1 MSKTAT
7 TEKVRAYTLAK
18 ELKLETK
25 DLLELCKELGYE
37 SIKNQLS
44 GVEPEQVVGLKKRLK
59 DGPSKNAPSM
69 NLAPPKP
76 VAPLAPPKVL
86 DHKVRT
92 IAPAKPKPVKPEGE
106 PEETSAEAEVP
117 TPTAQAEETPSE
129 AAPQTP
135 VAEVASAP
143 EAPAAPPVST
153 GPPPTSMMSSHSP
166 TQQSRGV
173 QSLLNPNRM
182 PSVGNR
188 SSQGPPRTI
197 GSGAPNRPTTAPPT
211 VAPPVV
217 PHPPHPPQH
226 QPTQPHAPAATA
238 PKPPSGPVMPPQQRQ
253 NPGAPQQLGG
263 QGPAQRATMP
273 TSGPTQ
279 APTTRSINP
288 FARPPRSSAGG
299 MPSRNPMSGGNP
311 MQARPPAGPGAAGPG
326 GKAPTVAPPVS
337 KSMKLT
343 VEQIKKLREMEQKRG
358 QKVSIGDVPKQI
370 TGQQPD
376 VPEKKD
382 AAGRPIRPPMVRTDD
397 TGESEED
404 KKKKLPGSVAGRDGR
419 HASRQG
425 RDRKATTAKGAVIIG
440 AGGQV
445 DLIEQA
451 AGSRRGPRAA
461 LLAKMKR
468 RNNQQIIKREG
479 PVEISLPVTVR
490 SLSEAI
496 GMKVGDLSKQLLAE
510 TQKLYGINSVVEFD
524 AAEIIAINKGI
535 TLVAKR
541 VLTAEDLLLEGFE
554 KRAREVD
561 PALLRPR
568 PPVVTIMGHVD
579 HGKTSLLDKIRA
591 EYGHESNVVD
601 TEAGGITQ
609 VLRAWRVE
617 KDGKPVTFLDTPGHE
632 AFTMMRARGAK
643 VTDIVVIVVAAT
655 DGVMPQTE
663 EAINHA
669 LAADVEIIVA
679 INKIDMPNANID
691 KTRRQL
697 YQLNLLPDNMGGD
710 VPFVETSAITG
721 AGVGDLLDAIAVIAE
736 LAEYKADPSHPASG
750 TCLEAYL
757 DADHG
762 VMATLLVQQG
772 TLHKG
777 DVILC
782 GSSHGRVRAM
792 FDDLGQAI
800 EEAGP
805 SMPVKIFGLDPVPD
819 ADDPFYAVDDV
830 ATSANIAQKRAD
842 RYRERSLVNL
852 SPKSLDQ
859 LKEANARTKITELK
873 LIIKAEARGSIEAIK
888 RELEKLTHEE
898 IRCRVLHAGVGAISE
913 SDVTLALT
921 SPADTLVIGFNVTAD
936 DAAIHLAKERDISLQ
951 EYDIIYKLV
960 EDITAALEGRLKPIE
975 EVVHLGRAVVREA
988 FKITKVGS
996 VAGCYVTS
1004 GVIERSARVRVIRD
1018 GTVIY
1023 PPSERTLG
1031 LDSLKRFKDDAKE
1044 VKEGYECG
1052 LKIVGFE
1059 DVKVGD
1065 VIEAF
1070 RIDSK
1075 MRKL

>member
-1 MSKTAT
+1 LSKTI
-7 TEKVRAYTLAK
+7 EKVRVYILAK
-18 ELKLETK
+18 ELALETK
-25 DLLELCKELGYE
+25 DMLELCKELGYE
-37 SIKNQLS
+37 GIKNQLT
-44 GVEPEQVVGLKKRLK
+44 GLEPEQVAGLKKRIK
-59 DGPSKNAPSM
+59 EGPKHAPAAKPA
-69 NLAPPKP
+69 LPKP
-76 VAPLAPPKVL
+76 GLPAALPKGI
-86 DHKVRT
+86 DTKVRT
-92 IAPAKPKPVKPEGE
+92 IAAPAKPKAPARPADEAHVPEGE
-106 PEETSAEAEVP
+106 VGQVTEAPPTEPEAAEPFVAAEANV
-117 TPTAQAEETPSE
+117 
-129 AAPQTP
+129 
-135 VAEVASAP
+135 V
-143 EAPAAPPVST
+143 APAPAPM
-153 GPPPTSMMSSHSP
+153 GPPPASMMPSNMP
-166 TQQSRGV
+166 TQSRGV

-188 SSQGPPRTI
+188 PSGPSGPRPTN
-197 GSGAPNRPTTAPPT
+197 APHRPTTTPPT
-211 VAPPVV
+211 V
-217 PHPPHPPQH
+217 PHPPSAVPHPQPHPVATQTAPPPNVGPPKLPTQAPPQ
-226 QPTQPHAPAATA
+226 
-238 PKPPSGPVMPPQQRQ
+238 QQRQ
-253 NPGAPQQLGG
+253 NPGAPQQLPG
-263 QGPAQRATMP
+263 QAGPSGPPRP
-273 TSGPTQ
+273 TAPVSGPTQ
-279 APTTRSINP
+279 APTTRSTNP
-288 FARPPRSSAGG
+288 FARPPRANAGG
-299 MPSRNPMSGGNP
+299 MPSRNPMAGGNP
-311 MQARPPAGPGAAGPG
+311 MQARPPGGP
-326 GKAPTVAPPVS
+326 GKAPAVAPPAS

-343 VEQIKKLREMEQKRG
+343 VDQIKKLREMEQKRG
-358 QKVSIGDVPKQI
+358 KVSMDQVQKQI
-370 TGQQPD
+370 TTPTADAGS
-376 VPEKKD
+376 PEKDKPKD
-382 AAGRPIRPPMVRTDD
+382 ASGRPVRPALPRPDD
-397 TGESEED
+397 SGESDED
-404 KKKKLPGSVAGRDGR
+404 KKKKLPGAVAGRDGR

-425 RDRKATTAKGAVIIG
+425 RDRKASTDKGAVIIG

-445 DLIEQA
+445 DVIEQA

-468 RNNQQIIKREG
+468 RNNQQIIKKEG
-479 PVEISLPVTVR
+479 PVEIALPITVR

-510 TQKLYGINSVVEFD
+510 TQKLFGVNSVVEFD

-561 PALLRPR
+561 PELLRPR

-721 AGVGDLLDAIAVIAE
+721 QGIGELLDAIAVIAE

-792 FDDLGQAI
+792 FDDLGQPI

-830 ATSANIAQKRAD
+830 ATAASIAGKRAD
-842 RYRERSLVNL
+842 RTRERSLVNL

-859 LKEANARTKITELK
+859 LKEANAKIKITELK
-873 LIIKAEARGSIEAIK
+873 IILKAEARGSIEAIK

-898 IRCRVLHAGVGAISE
+898 IRCRLLHSGVGAISE

-921 SPADTLVIGFNVTAD
+921 SPQDTLVIGFNVTAD
-936 DAAIHLAKERDISLQ
+936 DAALRLANERGISLR

-960 EDITAALEGRLKPIE
+960 EDVTAALEGRLKPIE

-988 FKITKVGS
+988 FRITKVGV
-996 VAGCYVTS
+996 VAGCYVTQ

-1023 PPSERTLG
+1023 PPSEKTLG

-1070 RIDSK
+1070 RIEIK